1 MTTMSPNAR
10 DLSAPGQLSD
20 QELLAR
26 VQVAA
31 QAERQATAELIV
43 LLIELDS
50 RRLYLGEGFSSLFTY
65 CTQVLHLSEH
75 AAYNRIEA
83 ARAARRFPMILDLIA
98 ASTVTLTSVR
108 LLAPHLTPENH
119 RDVLDRARHKSK
131 RDIELLVAGLHPQ
144 PDVPPMVRKL
154 PTPAAS
160 AMPAV
165 KTPELVTSADA
176 DAAGAMPPPN
186 ELPASRPAEVRPIA
200 PERYKIQFTVDR
212 ETYDTLRRAQ
222 GLLRHT
228 LPTGD
233 PAVIFSR
240 ALRLLVD
247 ELERRKTAATDRPQP
262 ARRANGASRHI
273 PAAVKRTVW
282 QRDGGRCAFEG
293 AHGRCAETGFLE
305 FHHVV
310 PFAVGG
316 ETSAGNVQLRCRA
329 HNGYEAE
336 QYFGRERVPLVREER
351 GNYRASRH
359 SFRNEWDRLER

>member
-1 MTTMSPNAR
+1 MTTTFPTAR

-26 VQVAA
+26 VGVAA

-83 ARAARRFPMILDLIA
+83 ARAARRFPIILELIA
-98 ASTVTLTSVR
+98 ASAVTLTSVR
-108 LLAPHLTPENH
+108 LLAPHLSPENH

-131 RDIELLVAGLHPQ
+131 RDIELLVACLHPQ
-144 PDVPPMVRKL
+144 PDVPAAVRKL
-154 PTPAAS
+154 PTTAVPTLPAA
-160 AMPAV
+160 
-165 KTPELVTSADA
+165 KTAELVTAADS
-176 DAAGAMPPPN
+176 DTAGAMPPAH
-186 ELPASRPAEVRPIA
+186 ERPASRSAEVKPISH
-200 PERYKIQFTVDR
+200 ERYKIQFTVDR
-212 ETYDTLRRAQ
+212 ATYDTLRRAQ
-222 GLLRHT
+222 DLLRHA

-233 PAVIFSR
+233 PAVIFGR
-240 ALRLLVD
+240 ALTLLVD
-247 ELERRKTAATDRPQP
+247 ELERRKIAATDRPQP
-262 ARRANGASRHI
+262 ARHAKRASRHI

-293 AHGRCAETGFLE
+293 AHGRCPETGLLE

-310 PFAVGG
+310 PFAAGG
-316 ETSAGNVQLRCRA
+316 ETSVGNVQLRCRA

-336 QYFGRERVPLVREER
+336 QVLRS
-351 GNYRASRH
+351 RASSNGAR
-359 SFRNEWDRLER
+359 RAR